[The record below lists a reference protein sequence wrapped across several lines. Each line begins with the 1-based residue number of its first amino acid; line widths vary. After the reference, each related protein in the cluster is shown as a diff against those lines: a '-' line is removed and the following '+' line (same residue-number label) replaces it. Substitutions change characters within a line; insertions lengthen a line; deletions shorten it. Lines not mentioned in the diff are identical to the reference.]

1 MSCLKG
7 NGRWKPNCIK
17 VFRFYFFNPFL
28 MTAFSLINSVFIS
41 SRFSA
46 NFVSNCFWNFIWID
60 LSKLSKI
67 SFVIFRTATS
77 FDEARAVTFLG
88 RSVIKDISPNIEPIS
103 NSLTTISSESV
114 REIRLLSIL
123 LLTSLESFIFPCRI
137 MNNQD
142 SIAPC
147 FIMISSALYFS
158 NSPLEFIRQ
167 DFSSSEKCS
176 KKGNL

>member
-1 MSCLKG
+1 MPIRPEKINRDTYSKVESWFKTRGISQKTLDDLEFFSILKSVEEH
-7 NGRWKPNCIK
+7 CI
-17 VFRFYFFNPFL
+17 
-28 MTAFSLINSVFIS
+28 S
-41 SRFSA
+41 
-46 NFVSNCFWNFIWID
+46 
-60 LSKLSKI
+60 
-67 SFVIFRTATS
+67 
-77 FDEARAVTFLG
+77 ELG
-88 RSVIKDISPNIEPIS
+88 KNLVQNIEPIS

-147 FIMISSALYFS
+147 FIMISSALYLS

-176 KKGNL
+176 KKGKPLIKSSLVIQIRLRN